1 MGFRV
6 SSYPRPELAFQ
17 AFLQEPT
24 GFQVLVTDQ
33 AMPGMSGAE
42 LADAIWAVNPTFPII
57 LLSGD
62 PEHGLTTAST
72 GKPGF
77 IACLA
82 KPMAPRDLAR
92 AILQSLPAMN
102 RHTQTGP
109 P

>member
-6 SSYPRPELAFQ
+6 SAYQRPELAFQ

-33 AMPGMSGAE
+33 VMPGISGAE
-42 LADAIWAVNPTFPII
+42 LAAAIWAVNPAFPII

-62 PEHGLTTAST
+62 PEHGHTTAPA
-72 GKPGF
+72 GKAGF
-77 IACLA
+77 LACLV

-92 AILQSLPAMN
+92 AILQALPAMN
-102 RHTQTGP
+102 RHTLTGP